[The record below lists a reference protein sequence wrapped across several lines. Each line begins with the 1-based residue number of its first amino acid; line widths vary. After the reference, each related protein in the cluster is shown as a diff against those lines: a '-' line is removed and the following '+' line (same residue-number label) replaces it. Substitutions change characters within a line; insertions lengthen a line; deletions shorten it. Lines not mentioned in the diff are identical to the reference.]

1 MAIDNDLL
9 LSRAT
14 DTPTD
19 NTDTSVVRS
28 AIHIIEDS
36 KLVMNDYLNDLD
48 NI

>member
-9 LSRAT
+9 LTEINTNPIS
-14 DTPTD
+14 D
-19 NTDTSVVRS
+19 NDKAVVRTS
-28 AIHIIEDS
+28 IKIIEDS